1 MQDKNVYHLTR
12 SLESTG
18 LPSVHSDVFRPSDYI
33 ADKIYLMS
41 KDSDILTLLKK
52 YPSIISGFDLFYPS
66 GVSIQAGKTEYH
78 TAEYNFSIPSPP
90 NDYIQFDDGYVII
103 SLRDYDQLILHDK
116 TGVGLPNPYPIQHF
130 FGVIYCPKEYN
141 RIQNLSPLTNGTY
154 YVYIRYRYDDT
165 EDRLFNFD
173 ISRKRH
179 KTGVNLQY
187 VFLGADHYT
196 IEITTSQINFGDPLY
211 PSVALLCTFQ
221 KTASGAGSNITLK
234 LSEYN
239 ADLILSNSVAVQN
252 NSYSDAIV
260 SLKLKNLSNRH
271 YEWNFQKI
279 YTKLNSD
286 PEHSIIKHT
295 FENKN
300 GKILLDS
307 HFNDGTLRGT
317 LTTSFS
323 SIAITMDNNVEYL
336 VFLKEVSSS
345 PKQMKA
351 KIKDG
356 ICVIEYSTFDIG
368 DINITFGSGDFQ
380 ISKTINNN
388 INYFIYKIDQ
398 QVFET

>member
-1 MQDKNVYHLTR
+1 MLDKNVYHLTR

-18 LPSVHSDVFRPSDYI
+18 LPSVHGDVFRPSDYI
-33 ADKIYLMS
+33 VDKIYLMS

-66 GVSIQAGKTEYH
+66 GASIQSGKTEYH
-78 TAEYNFSIPSPP
+78 TAEYSFSISPP
-90 NDYIQFDDGYVII
+90 NDRIQFDDGYVII
-103 SLRDYDQLILHDK
+103 SLRNYSQLPLHDK
-116 TGVGLPNPYPIQHF
+116 TGVSLPNPYPIQHF
-130 FGVIYCPKEYN
+130 FGIIYCPREYN
-141 RIQNLSPLTNGTY
+141 KIENISTLQNGITY
-154 YVYIRYRYDDT
+154 YVYIRYQYDNT
-165 EDRLFNFD
+165 QNRLFNFD
-173 ISRKRH
+173 ISRRRH

-196 IEITTSQINFGDPLY
+196 IETTTSPINFGDPLY
-211 PSVALLCTFQ
+211 PNVALLCTFQ
-221 KTASGAGSNITLK
+221 KTGSNITLK

-286 PEHSIIKHT
+286 PEHSIVRHT
-295 FENKN
+295 FENRT

-307 HFNDGTLRGT
+307 HFNDSSLRGI
-317 LTTSFS
+317 LTTSS
-323 SIAITMDNNVEYL
+323 PSTTITMGNNVEYL
-336 VFLKEVSSS
+336 IFLKEVSSS

-356 ICVIEYSTFDIG
+356 VCVIEYSTFDIG
-368 DINITFGSGDFQ
+368 DIDITFGSGNFQ
-380 ISKTINNN
+380 ISKTTSND